1 MSLLQVITIGGAGEI
16 GKNCTVVRL
25 DDEIIVIDAGLS
37 FPDED
42 QFGIDIVLPDFGYL
56 RENKDL
62 VKGVFL
68 THAHEDHVGALPY
81 LMADVKCPVYATEFT
96 AAMVRS
102 KADDRGTVVDMDIKP
117 VKPGDSIE
125 VGAMTVEFIRVTH
138 SVPETCSIAVHT
150 PFGIVLITSDFKFD
164 FTPVDGKLT
173 NVGRFT
179 ELGTIGVLLLLSDST
194 NADRKGWGPS
204 ERIVSEGLRK
214 VFLTATGR
222 ILITTFASNVHRMQQ
237 VLDVAEE
244 TGRKVS
250 VAGRRMDMTLE
261 LAGRLGYV
269 KIPKGVYVRLD
280 DIGKYRPDQLVI
292 LTTGSQGEPMAAL
305 SQMSREEYSRMRIA
319 EGDTIIYSARPIPG
333 NEAAI
338 WRTVNKLFKMGANVI
353 YDNETPV
360 HVSGHAYQEE
370 LKMMVNLTR
379 PFYIAP
385 IHGESRHQSLYLD
398 MARQMGYPDHR
409 IFTISNGTSL
419 CLDDRR
425 AWIGDEVPTGEVLID
440 QSGMDGV
447 RPEVMRERTSL
458 GHDGVVVVQLGVN
471 LRTGFIGG
479 RPEIQTRGF
488 SGSAEAIDE
497 VLAVLNAELD
507 GLSPAER
514 THIETLEKT
523 LTDVLKRSI
532 QRKTQQRPLILPL
545 IVDIPD

>member
-1 MSLLQVITIGGAGEI
+1 
-16 GKNCTVVRL
+16 
-25 DDEIIVIDAGLS
+25 
-37 FPDED
+37 
-42 QFGIDIVLPDFGYL
+42 
-56 RENKDL
+56 
-62 VKGVFL
+62 
-68 THAHEDHVGALPY
+68 
-81 LMADVKCPVYATEFT
+81 
-96 AAMVRS
+96 
-102 KADDRGTVVDMDIKP
+102 
-117 VKPGDSIE
+117 
-125 VGAMTVEFIRVTH
+125 
-138 SVPETCSIAVHT
+138 
-150 PFGIVLITSDFKFD
+150 
-164 FTPVDGKLT
+164 
-173 NVGRFT
+173 
-179 ELGTIGVLLLLSDST
+179 
-194 NADRKGWGPS
+194 
-204 ERIVSEGLRK
+204 
-214 VFLTATGR
+214 
-222 ILITTFASNVHRMQQ
+222 
-237 VLDVAEE
+237 
-244 TGRKVS
+244 
-250 VAGRRMDMTLE
+250 
-261 LAGRLGYV
+261 
-269 KIPKGVYVRLD
+269 
-280 DIGKYRPDQLVI
+280 
-292 LTTGSQGEPMAAL
+292 MAAL
-305 SQMSREEYSRMRIA
+305 SQMSREEYSRMRIV

-409 IFTISNGTSL
+409 ILTISNGMSL

-479 RPEIQTRGF
+479 RPEIHTRGF
-488 SGSAEAIDE
+488 SGSAEAVDE